1 MAQHWPVASPLFVG
15 YLGWRPRR
23 VRPSPG
29 SCDRCA
35 LFSQLDAIQQNM
47 LAIILVFI
55 GGALGSIWRF
65 WWSGWVAERFGE
77 TFPLGT
83 LVVNVV
89 ASALLGLVSGLVL
102 RLGATDTA
110 AVLQQ
115 FISVGVCGGLSTFSS
130 FSLQTWNLLMERRWI
145 AAITNI
151 IVSTAV
157 CFASIALGWQASV
170 NVHL

>member
-1 MAQHWPVASPLFVG
+1 MAQHWPVASPLLIG
-15 YLGWRPRR
+15 YLDRGAGC

-29 SCDRCA
+29 NCDRCA
-35 LFSQLDAIQQNM
+35 LASHLEGIQQNM
-47 LAIILVFI
+47 LAMVLVFI

-65 WWSGWVAERFGE
+65 WWSGWVAQRFGE
-77 TFPLGT
+77 TFPFGT

-102 RLGATDTA
+102 RLGGTDTA
-110 AVLQQ
+110 TVLQQ

-145 AAITNI
+145 AAVINI
-151 IVSTAV
+151 IVSTAI

-170 NVHL
+170 SVHL